1 MQESQ
6 PPQNHH
12 QLGRPPPKNQIPA
25 HPILTTTPVVPPVLP
40 PVITQN
46 RIVQQVAWPAVS
58 VTLASSK
65 MDKHV
70 FLRSNVVVTTEPGEV
85 IWSDACTSVC
95 HCLGNFSIRCTNTSC
110 APDEYCGDKD
120 GVYGCHLKGSS
131 TCTASGDPHYTSF
144 DKKKFN
150 FHGNCTYVMSQ
161 TCNSTQ
167 TPFSVYASNEHRN
180 GKKTVSY
187 VKAVYVQV
195 YGITVSIL
203 KKKVVQVNG
212 KTVTVPI
219 NPVREVTI
227 KPSGKHV
234 VVQTDFGLIV
244 RYDGKHHMDIKVP
257 SNYADELCGLCG
269 DYNGSPSDD
278 FRTPEGKLVKGVN
291 DFGNSWNV
299 DDK

>member
-1 MQESQ
+1 MVLSQ
-6 PPQNHH
+6 TYWQNI
-12 QLGRPPPKNQIPA
+12 QCVCFIS
-25 HPILTTTPVVPPVLP
+25 ILFLSFVIEDVTRSEKLNSVNFPV
-40 PVITQN
+40 T
-46 RIVQQVAWPAVS
+46 
-58 VTLASSK
+58 SS
-65 MDKHV
+65 
-70 FLRSNVVVTTEPGEV
+70 
-85 IWSDACTSVC
+85 
-95 HCLGNFSIRCTNTSC
+95 
-110 APDEYCGDKD
+110 
-120 GVYGCHLKGSS
+120 GSS

-244 RYDGKHHMDIKVP
+244 RYDGVML
-257 SNYADELCGLCG
+257 SLCSYADELCGLCG